1 MTPDDQRR
9 GAYGFAVGGIEA
21 PAALMPVPR
30 EWPLVH
36 ITHLVGRRDDFAAPE
51 RDGILRINLI
61 DDGLLVADRRRSSA
75 TFVTGSPLGAD
86 ELAHPYLAAAAAPF
100 AGWLG
105 RSALHAGAFLDRR
118 GAWGVLGAKEDGKS
132 TLLAALALAGIAVLT
147 DDALVVEQGRA
158 FAGPRCIDLRH
169 EAAVALDV
177 VDRSVSARGGERT
190 RLPLPPQIPLMVPLR
205 GWFTLAWD
213 EEPGVR
219 LLPASKR
226 LMALTGRTGRSAP
239 PQPTELLDLAALP
252 VWELRR
258 PRRFDLLADAVRLV
272 AETAAL

>member
-1 MTPDDQRR
+1 MTRRDQRP
-9 GAYGFAVGGIEA
+9 GAYGFAVEGIDA
-21 PAALMPVPR
+21 PAALMPVPGD
-30 EWPLVH
+30 WPLVH
-36 ITHLVGRRDDFAAPE
+36 IAHLVGRRDEFTAPE
-51 RDGILRINLI
+51 RDGVLRINLI
-61 DDGLLVADRRRSSA
+61 EDGLLVADRRQSSA
-75 TFVTGSPLGAD
+75 TFVTGARLGPD

-105 RSALHAGAFLDRR
+105 RSALHAGAFLDRQ

-132 TLLAALALAGIAVLT
+132 TLLASLALAGIPVLT
-147 DDALVVEQGRA
+147 DDALVVELGRA

-177 VDRSVSARGGERT
+177 MDRAVPARAGERA
-190 RLPLPPQIPLMVPLR
+190 RLPLPPKIPLVVPLR

-213 EEPGVR
+213 EELGVR

-226 LMALTGRTGRSAP
+226 LVALAVRTGRSAP
-239 PQPTELLDLAALP
+239 PQPAELLDLATLP

-258 PRRFDLLADAVRLV
+258 PRRLDLLGDAVRLV
-272 AETAAL
+272 AETVGL